1 MNILKLI
8 HMANKIGEFFDAFPD
23 REEALLGISNHLQKF
38 WEPRMLSQLL
48 EYLDAENGKD
58 LTPIVLSAI
67 RTHRDKLSSQKKIFN
82 YGLSGAQSIENAD
95 PTTGRKITTMP
106 VLKMMGDSLSSEDD
120 ILAVEEPL
128 QIRLNY
134 DKKGVIRERNI
145 AITMRTPGNDFELAA
160 GFLFTE
166 GVLQNGNQVAEIQHT
181 GPKDNIRQH
190 FNTVTIRLKPDTEID
205 LGRLKR
211 NFYVSSSCGIC
222 GKTSIEGLKDL
233 QYPSL
238 PESQPL
244 VEASVIHRIPEILRK
259 SQAVFNRTGGLHAA
273 ALFTSLGEL
282 VGLQEDVGRHNAVD
296 KLIGNEF
303 LKNRIPL
310 SDYILMVS
318 GRSSFELAQKAL
330 IAGIPILA
338 AVGAPSSLSVELSL
352 RYQMTLLGFV
362 RNDRFNIYSGS
373 SRIVEENN
381 STKVH
386 SQTV

>member
-1 MNILKLI
+1 
-8 HMANKIGEFFDAFPD
+8 MANKIGEFFEAFPD
-23 REEALLGISNHLQKF
+23 RDEALLGIANHLQKF

-48 EYLDAENGKD
+48 DYLAAESGKD

-67 RTHRDKLSSQKKIFN
+67 RTHRDKLSSQRKIFN
-82 YGLSGAQSIENAD
+82 NVLPDAQSIENAVS
-95 PTTGRKITTMP
+95 TTGRKITTIP
-106 VLKMMGDSLSSEDD
+106 VLKMIGDSLSSEED

-134 DKKGVIRERNI
+134 ANKGVIRERNI

-166 GVLQNGNQVAEIQHT
+166 GILQNGNQVVEIQHT

-190 FNTVTIRLKPDTEID
+190 YNTITIRLKPDPEIN
-205 LGRLKR
+205 LERLKR

-238 PESQPL
+238 PESQPR
-244 VEASVIHRIPEILRK
+244 VEASVIHRIPEVLRK
-259 SQAVFNRTGGLHAA
+259 SQAIFNRTGGLHAA

-296 KLIGNEF
+296 KLIGKEF

-352 RYQMTLLGFV
+352 RFQMTLLGFV

-373 SRIVEENN
+373 SRIVEKNN
-381 STKVH
+381 RTKVH